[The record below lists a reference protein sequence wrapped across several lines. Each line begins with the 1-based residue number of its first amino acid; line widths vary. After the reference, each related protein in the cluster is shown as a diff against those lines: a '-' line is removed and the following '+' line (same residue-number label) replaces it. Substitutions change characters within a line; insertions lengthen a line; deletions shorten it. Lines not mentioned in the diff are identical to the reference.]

1 MSNKSM
7 LKRAVTRRSCIKFN
21 HISKDISTDEKQK
34 LFDLYFYYYKLAV
47 CYKWKYKRL
56 KRLVQFAN
64 MSSIGLTS
72 IGAVVGGGTLNPII
86 LGVLTGTGV
95 MIKGYMSNSDVS
107 YKVERCKF
115 AYTSYEKVLT
125 QITSSLRGIPSDEK
139 IFMSEVRFL
148 DDVVTNSCPSVDSL
162 LAKYE
167 SKYTNI
173 IPT

>member
-1 MSNKSM
+1 MSNKSK
-7 LKRAVTRRSCIKFN
+7 LKRAVTKCLCTKFN
-21 HISKDISTDEKQK
+21 YISKGLSTDEKQK
-34 LFDLYFYYYKLAV
+34 LFDLYFYYHKLAV

-56 KRLVQFAN
+56 KRLVLLAN
-64 MSSIGLTS
+64 RSSIGLIS
-72 IGAVVGGGTLNPII
+72 IGAIAGRVTLNPII

-107 YKVERCKF
+107 NKVKKCKF

-125 QITSSLRGIPSDEK
+125 QIRSSLRGIPSDEN
-139 IFMSEVRFL
+139 IFMYEVRFL
-148 DDVVTNSCPSVDSL
+148 DDVVTDSCLSIDSL
-162 LAKYE
+162 LELYE